1 MVASGR
7 EGLRWIIL
15 DNRTMVLRDSGE
27 EPDYV
32 PLFEFDQHGVRRF
45 VSPSSSCCYLALQ
58 RRRGGCRTG
67 SLIAAAVANLPVL
80 LQRKD

>member
-45 VSPSSSCCYLALQ
+45 VSPSPVVATLPCS
-58 RRRGGCRTG
+58 GGV
-67 SLIAAAVANLPVL
+67 AVAEQDP
-80 LQRKD
+80 